1 MCFLFCYNDIHGV
14 VVQLPN
20 NDVMY
25 YTLLIVSRSAVAVG
39 NESNSNLKMA
49 DKERTESLQGHTV
62 DLDKLR
68 TELLAAKAS
77 EERYQ
82 RENDAKF
89 RAIAQRVGSYEEFR

>member
-1 MCFLFCYNDIHGV
+1 
-14 VVQLPN
+14 
-20 NDVMY
+20 
-25 YTLLIVSRSAVAVG
+25 
-39 NESNSNLKMA
+39 MA

-89 RAIAQRVGSYEEFR
+89 RAIAQRVGSYEEFRWATASIPWSTLQDASTM